1 VTGSVPAPSSG
12 NVDGIRLQIRDGDNG
27 FLVNSV
33 DEAAER
39 IVQVLKDARLRER
52 LGRRAKETVR
62 ERFLMSRLIE
72 DWIDLLA
79 MLERRPRYLAVGGA
93 GS

>member
-1 VTGSVPAPSSG
+1 
-12 NVDGIRLQIRDGDNG
+12 
-27 FLVNSV
+27 VNSV

-39 IVQVLKDARLRER
+39 IMQVLKDARLRER

-79 MLERRPRYLAVGGA
+79 MLKRRPRYLAVRGA

>member
-1 VTGSVPAPSSG
+1 M
-12 NVDGIRLQIRDGDNG
+12 
-27 FLVNSV
+27 NSV